1 MRTRLTPTMLGLFC
15 SLTAAACNSV
25 TGLSDFSVGPGATQ
39 QAQCTTN
46 AECAD
51 ESAALGAGGESAGQ
65 PICVKASGACATVQ
79 SVDCDTITGD
89 ITDDRAIIIGS
100 LFATKGQQAT
110 LNLQRQQSAQLAVE
124 EINAVGGVPT
134 PSGNPRKLVLVSCDV
149 GKNLVRASEHLV
161 KDLKVAA
168 IIGPNTSQDTLDVSN
183 KVSVN
188 GGSVIISPSAV
199 ASAITGLVDNDL
211 TWLMVP
217 TDTQRAPLML
227 DQINELETTLK
238 AARSVSTVK
247 LSVIFQDDALGQG
260 TRQGLDQ
267 LVINGKQVVD
277 PLNFGKNVQ
286 ISGYDVKVKDQ
297 SALVA
302 KHIGFAPDI
311 IVLAGTAEAI
321 PNIFTPIEQQWTS
334 PNRPYYVL
342 IDPVKGPDLLAAV
355 AGNDDLRRRVRGTGV
370 TSGPASTPVNNS
382 FKINYQVSYPGMSAT
397 ASGMGPAY
405 DATYAIAY
413 AYAATREAM
422 PNGAAIAKA
431 LRKLSGGA
439 THIDVGRMMATQAFQ
454 KLAAGEAI
462 DSMGT
467 FGPLSWDAN
476 GAIMGGTIEMWCIGA
491 PSGTPAYQTS
501 GLFYDIAT
509 QQKTGQ
515 YTQCG
520 P

>member
-1 MRTRLTPTMLGLFC
+1 MRTRLTPTMLASFCLFA
-15 SLTAAACNSV
+15 SAACNSV
-25 TGLSDFSVGPGATQ
+25 TGLNDFSVGNDTDKQ
-39 QAQCTTN
+39 
-46 AECAD
+46 AECTINAD
-51 ESAALGAGGESAGQ
+51 CAAQSAALGGDASDLT
-65 PICVKASGACATVQ
+65 ICVKASGSCAKVQ
-79 SVDCDTITGD
+79 SPDCETITGD
-89 ITDDRAIIIGS
+89 ASDDRAIIIGS

-110 LNLQRQQSAQLAVE
+110 LNTQRQQSAMLAVE

-134 PSGNPRKLVLVSCDV
+134 AAGNPRKLALVSCDV
-149 GKNLVRASEHLV
+149 GTNLERASKHLV
-161 KDLKVAA
+161 NDLRVAA
-168 IIGPNTSQDTLDVSN
+168 IVGPNTSQDTLDVST

-188 GGSVIISPSAV
+188 GGTLLLSPSAV

-227 DQINELETTLK
+227 DQINDLEASLS
-238 AARSVSTVK
+238 ASRGVSTIK
-247 LSVIFQDDALGQG
+247 LSVIFQDDALGLG

-267 LVINGKQVVD
+267 LVINGKPLID
-277 PLNFGKNVQ
+277 PINFGKNVQ
-286 ISGYDVKVKDQ
+286 ISGYDAKVKDQ

-302 KHIGFAPDI
+302 KHVAFAPDI
-311 IVLAGTAEAI
+311 VVLAGTAEAI
-321 PNIFTPIEQQWTS
+321 PNIFVPLEQQWSS
-334 PNRPYYVL
+334 PNRPYYML

-397 ASGMGPAY
+397 ASGMGPSY

-413 AYAATREAM
+413 AYAATRDAM
-422 PNGAAIAKA
+422 PTGSSIAKA

-454 KLAAGEAI
+454 KLTAGESI
-462 DSMGT
+462 DAMGT
-467 FGPLSWDAN
+467 FGPLAWDAN

-509 QQKTGQ
+509 QQKSGQ
-515 YTQCG
+515 YTPCG